1 MAATPSNMATP
12 VPDDSNRA
20 RSPDVP
26 DLSTVDAKLSHLA
39 TNLENTTSDHM
50 DTLRTMIATL
60 SSLIDFYDPSG
71 VLIKRHSDPPA
82 DRAPEHE
89 PSCRSEPTEPLF
101 SHSETPGASSRSGI
115 TWPLLGQVYTYIS
128 PRTDDSAVH
137 NRENL
142 ELSDSDIFSLA
153 QTLKDNEASK
163 RVNFITYLVPLSVDR
178 HIS

>member
-1 MAATPSNMATP
+1 MTLPALSAFSHKANPLDSVTCLLLTTMAATPSDMATP

-39 TNLENTTSDHM
+39 TNIESTTSDHM

-82 DRAPEHE
+82 DHAPGHE
-89 PSCRSEPTEPLF
+89 PSRRSEPLF
-101 SHSETPGASSRSGI
+101 SHSETPRPPSRSGI
-115 TWPLLGQVYTYIS
+115 RWPLWIRFVLTF
-128 PRTDDSAVH
+128 
-137 NRENL
+137 L
-142 ELSDSDIFSLA
+142 LA
-153 QTLKDNEASK
+153 QTIRWSTIVRTWNCRTATS
-163 RVNFITYLVPLSVDR
+163 F
-178 HIS
+178 H

>member
-1 MAATPSNMATP
+1 MAATPSDMATP

-39 TNLENTTSDHM
+39 TNLETTTSDHM

-82 DRAPEHE
+82 DPAPGHE
-89 PSCRSEPTEPLF
+89 PSRRSEPTEPLF
-101 SHSETPGASSRSGI
+101 SHSETPGAPSRSGI
-115 TWPLLGQVYTYIS
+115 PWPLWVGFVLTF
-128 PRTDDSAVH
+128 
-137 NRENL
+137 L
-142 ELSDSDIFSLA
+142 LA
-153 QTLKDNEASK
+153 Q
-163 RVNFITYLVPLSVDR
+163 RIRLSTIVR
-178 HIS
+178 TWNCQTATSFH